1 MNKVLVEKR
10 LPAGQII
17 QIVQGD
23 ITTRRGGCHR
33 QRGERTSAARWRR
46 GLGDLQKGR
55 TGHPEGIG
63 SMDPGTRTV
72 SHSHPAWTSGGHL
85 PAKYVIHAVGPVW
98 GDGDEDKKLTEAV
111 TGSLRVADELKC
123 SSMAMPAIS
132 TGIFGFPKD
141 RAAEIIFSA
150 IEEYLERQFIQPDKW
165 SSWYFSTSQPWMYF
179 SNPFRRN
186 GRIKSDHISTKFED
200 QTGPCPSG
208 TCQRNAGKR
217 TPLWWKVCGWW
228 KKRSTAT
235 GDFNLHFMMKH

>member
-23 ITTRRGGCHR
+23 ITFEDVDAIVNAANERLQHGGGVAWAISR
-33 QRGERTSAARWRR
+33 KGGPAI
-46 GLGDLQKGR
+46 QKESDQWIREHG
-55 TGHPEGIG
+55 P
-63 SMDPGTRTV
+63 V

-98 GDGDEDKKLTEAV
+98 GDGDDDKKLRDAV

-123 SSMAMPAIS
+123 SSLAMPAIS

-150 IEEYLERQFIQPDKW
+150 IDDFWRSNSRSLKMVKLVLFDQPTVDVFLNSFQKKW
-165 SSWYFSTSQPWMYF
+165 S
-179 SNPFRRN
+179 
-186 GRIKSDHISTKFED
+186 
-200 QTGPCPSG
+200 
-208 TCQRNAGKR
+208 
-217 TPLWWKVCGWW
+217 
-228 KKRSTAT
+228 AT
-235 GDFNLHFMMKH
+235 E